1 MSEGSTNDTHALV
14 ASYRLTSPTPADA
27 ASITWNE
34 HLVLSLQCP
43 ATPVIQLQVFKK
55 SCSLNGAD
63 ELVGSL
69 SLPLFPSIT
78 QEQHLVAF
86 TLPFASPASNGLTR
100 GELRKEGTL
109 EFEIQFLDRLH
120 SQKLEFLASRERLE
134 LTIHQLKGIRGG
146 NGLLPLLASSASLQV
161 ARLSP
166 VGWQSRTSH
175 IGDQLTVY
183 EANIQLLAGSDQTD
197 DVTDLGDDHTV
208 DLTAAV
214 SGIQGHEGVVLAL
227 QLCDLERKPR
237 GHAHFPLRKG
247 WRERLFSQKAQ
258 RAWYQM
264 HRTDQASEDRST
276 AQVQLSFTISSVS
289 RGSTGCF
296 EVLAGKFYVQVKE
309 SFVPQFGGDHRILK
323 QIQSGASAVILI
335 SVARG
340 NASSAQVVKCG
351 RTRKALLREKAG
363 SWLWMNEAFRI
374 NQPVENPFNRL
385 LFELVSDSIRSS
397 LVGSIEIERMG
408 IETSEE
414 WVTLTSNTAGAVAS
428 DSGICEELEAQL
440 FVQTKFVPAFTGVFE
455 LKLGPTRPLTESQT
469 RIPIEKEFMKCTWK
483 RKTFATPMTDALN
496 SKVELGSSKQW
507 TLEIPFDPSYD
518 DDSVGGD
525 SSSRGEIPT
534 LLVQWMGFASSIQEV
549 CLGECTVDLHAFLT
563 TPKMTASGDNSTSSQ
578 QLKWYLLHDKH
589 DKSTRTGF
597 VSMSIV
603 FRPQRIRSGGG
614 GGRRGRKSTQS
625 AFSGDQPAR
634 WSLTRSQHQVSKSES
649 LVVWKKLFYLLD
661 ENGNRRI
668 DLNEFK
674 QLFLHH
680 KDGKEDNCTYLIA
693 LLMDVFLHYIVYCL
707 LV

>member
-1 MSEGSTNDTHALV
+1 M
-14 ASYRLTSPTPADA
+14 
-27 ASITWNE
+27 
-34 HLVLSLQCP
+34 
-43 ATPVIQLQVFKK
+43 
-55 SCSLNGAD
+55 
-63 ELVGSL
+63 
-69 SLPLFPSIT
+69 
-78 QEQHLVAF
+78 AF
-86 TLPFASPASNGLTR
+86 ALPFASPATDSNGSLR
-100 GELRKEGTL
+100 GELRKGGAL

-134 LTIHQLKGIRGG
+134 LTIHQLKGVRGG

-161 ARLSP
+161 VRLSS

-183 EANIQLLAGSDQTD
+183 EANIQLLANSDQTD
-197 DVTDLGDDHTV
+197 DVIDLGDDHTV

-214 SGIQGHEGVVLAL
+214 SDIQGHEGVVLAL

-258 RAWYQM
+258 RSWYQM
-264 HRTDQASEDRST
+264 HRTDQASEDRLT
-276 AQVQLSFTISSVS
+276 AQVQLSFTGSSVS

-296 EVLAGKFYVQVKE
+296 EMLAGKFYVRVKE
-309 SFVPQFGGDHRILK
+309 SLVPQSGSNNRILK

-335 SVARG
+335 SVARD

-351 RTRKALLREKAG
+351 RTQKALLREKAG
-363 SWLWMNEAFRI
+363 SWLWMSEAFRV
-374 NQPVENPFNRL
+374 NQPVENPFDRF
-385 LFELVSDSIRSS
+385 LFELVSDSFRGS
-397 LVGSIEIERMG
+397 LVGSLEIERLG

-414 WVTLTSNTAGAVAS
+414 WVTLTSTAGVVAS
-428 DSGICEELEAQL
+428 DSSICEELDAQL

-455 LKLGPTRPLTESQT
+455 LKFGPTRPLTESQT

-507 TLEIPFDPSYD
+507 TLEIPFDTSCN
-518 DDSVGGD
+518 DDSGGGD
-525 SSSRGEIPT
+525 GSSRGEIPT

-549 CLGECTVDLHAFLT
+549 CLGECTVDLHTFLT
-563 TPKMTASGDNSTSSQ
+563 TPKMAASGDNSTSSQ
-578 QLKWYLLHDKH
+578 QFKWYLLHDKH

-597 VSMSIV
+597 VSMSIA
-603 FRPQRIRSGGG
+603 FCPQRIRSGGG
-614 GGRRGRKSTQS
+614 GCRGRKSTPS
-625 AFSGDQPAR
+625 AFSGVQPVR

-661 ENGNRRI
+661 ENGNGRI

-674 QLFLHH
+674 QLFLYH
-680 KDGKEDNCTYLIA
+680 KDGKEDNCTYLID
-693 LLMDVFLHYIVYCL
+693 LLMNVFLHHIVYCL
-707 LV
+707 LA